1 MKTLIL
7 NRKIKYK
14 LEIIMGTQIVKVS
27 EIPGP
32 KSKEM
37 LARRAAALPTGLGK
51 STEVVVEKAEGALV
65 WDVDGNQLID
75 FAGGIGMVNLGHRP
89 KAVINA
95 IKDQMDKYLH
105 TGALVT
111 TFEPYLEFAE
121 LLNKITPGDFPK
133 KTLLASSGSEA
144 VENAV
149 QIARYYT
156 KRPAVIC
163 FEGAYHG
170 RTMLTLSLTSKYALF
185 KRGFGSYAQD
195 IYRFHSPNVYRK
207 PDSMTEEEYIDFCI
221 ERFDQ
226 NLISHVDPSSVA
238 AIIIEPVQG
247 EGGFIPVPKRFLEK
261 IRKVCDEHGIVFIA
275 DEVQA
280 GAGRTGK
287 FLSIEHSGVIP
298 DIVTMAKSIGS
309 GLPISAVTGKAEIM
323 DAPHLGGVGGTY
335 SGSPIAVVAALE
347 TVKQINTPEF
357 LSRATHVG
365 NIITNRLTTM
375 KNKFSCI
382 GDVRGL
388 GAMLV
393 VEFVKDRKTKEPDM
407 DFAMAVIKKSVA
419 NGLILIR
426 AGLYTN
432 CIRFLPPIVITDE
445 QLNEGM
451 DVIENAIQDV
461 LNERG

>member
-1 MKTLIL
+1 
-7 NRKIKYK
+7 
-14 LEIIMGTQIVKVS
+14 MGTQIKKVS

-37 LARRAAALPTGLGK
+37 LARRAAALPAGLGK
-51 STEVVVEKAEGALV
+51 STEVVVVKAEGALV
-65 WDVDGNQLID
+65 WDIDGNQLID

-89 KAVINA
+89 KVVVDA
-95 IKDQMDKYLH
+95 IKEQLDKYIH

-121 LLNKITPGDFPK
+121 MLNAITPGEFPK
-133 KTLLASSGSEA
+133 KTLLSCSGSEA
-144 VENAV
+144 VENA
-149 QIARYYT
+149 IAVAKYYT

-170 RTMLTLSLTSKYALF
+170 RTMLTLSLTSKYGLF

-207 PDSMTEEEYIDFCI
+207 PDSMTEEEYVDFCI

-226 NLISHVDPSSVA
+226 NLISHVDPSAVA

-261 IRKVCDEHGIVFIA
+261 IRQVCDQHGIVFIA
-275 DEVQA
+275 DEVQS
-280 GAGRTGK
+280 GSGRTGK
-287 FLSIEHSGVIP
+287 FLAIEHSGVIP

-309 GLPISAVTGKAEIM
+309 GMPISATTGKAEIM

-335 SGSPIAVVAALE
+335 SGSPLAVVAANA
-347 TVKQINTPEF
+347 TVKEINTPEF
-357 LSRATHVG
+357 LAKATHVG
-365 NIITNRLTTM
+365 TIITSRLSAM
-375 KNKFSCI
+375 KEKFSCI

-393 VEFVKDRKTKEPDM
+393 VEFVKDRTTKEPDM
-407 DFAMAVIKKSVA
+407 DFAMAVIKKSVS

-451 DVIENAIQDV
+451 DVIEQAIMDV
-461 LNERG
+461 LTERK

>member
-1 MKTLIL
+1 
-7 NRKIKYK
+7 
-14 LEIIMGTQIVKVS
+14 MGTQIKKVS

-32 KSKEM
+32 KSKEI
-37 LARRAAALPTGLGK
+37 LARRAACLPAGLGK

-89 KAVINA
+89 KAVVDA
-95 IKDQMDKYLH
+95 IKDQLEKYIH

-111 TFEPYLEFAE
+111 TFEPYLDFAE
-121 LLNKITPGDFPK
+121 MLNEITPGDFAK
-133 KTLLASSGSEA
+133 KTLLSCSGSEA

-149 QIARYYT
+149 SVAKYYT

-170 RTMLTLSLTSKYALF
+170 RTMLTLSLTSKYGLF
-185 KRGFGSYAQD
+185 KKGFGTFAPD
-195 IYRFHSPNVYRK
+195 IYRFLSPNLYRK
-207 PDSMTEEEYIDFCI
+207 PANMTDDEYIDYCI

-226 NLISHVDPSSVA
+226 NLISHVDPSAVA

-275 DEVQA
+275 DEVQS

-287 FLSIEHSGVIP
+287 FLAIEHSGVIP

-309 GLPISAVTGKAEIM
+309 GMPISATTGRAEIM

-335 SGSPIAVVAALE
+335 SGSPLAVVAAHE

-357 LSRATHVG
+357 LAKATHVG
-365 NIITNRLTTM
+365 NVITNRLSDM
-375 KNKFSCI
+375 KDKFSVI
-382 GDVRGL
+382 GDIRGL

-393 VEFVKDRKTKEPDM
+393 VEFVKDRTTKEPDM
-407 DFAMAVIKKSVA
+407 DFAMAVIRKCVS

-445 QLNEGM
+445 QLHEGL
-451 DVIENAIQDV
+451 DVIENAIQEV
-461 LNERG
+461 LNERA

>member
-1 MKTLIL
+1 
-7 NRKIKYK
+7 
-14 LEIIMGTQIVKVS
+14 MGTQIKKVS

-37 LARRAAALPTGLGK
+37 LARRAAALPAGLGK

-89 KAVINA
+89 KAVVDA

-170 RTMLTLSLTSKYALF
+170 RTLLTLSLTSKYALF

-207 PDSMTEEEYIDFCI
+207 PDNFTEEEYIDYCI

-298 DIVTMAKSIGS
+298 DLVTMAKSIGS

-323 DAPHLGGVGGTY
+323 DAPHLGGIGGTY

-357 LSRATHVG
+357 LAKSVHVG
-365 NIITNRLTTM
+365 DIIRTRLNAM
-375 KNKFSCI
+375 AEKFSCI

-451 DVIENAIQDV
+451 DVIEQAIADV
-461 LNERG
+461 LSEIK

>member
-1 MKTLIL
+1 
-7 NRKIKYK
+7 
-14 LEIIMGTQIVKVS
+14 MGTQIKKVS

-32 KSKEM
+32 KSKEL
-37 LARRAAALPTGLGK
+37 LARRAASLPAGLGK

-89 KAVINA
+89 KAVVDA
-95 IKDQMDKYLH
+95 IKAQLDKYIH

-111 TFEPYLEFAE
+111 TFEPYLDFAE
-121 LLNKITPGDFPK
+121 MLNKITPGDFAK
-133 KTLLASSGSEA
+133 KTLLSCSGSEA

-149 QIARYYT
+149 SVAKYYT

-170 RTMLTLSLTSKYALF
+170 RTMLTLSLTSKYGLF
-185 KRGFGSYAQD
+185 KKGFGTFAPD
-195 IYRFHSPNVYRK
+195 IYRFLSPNLYRK
-207 PDSMTEEEYIDFCI
+207 PESMTDDEYIDYCI

-226 NLISHVDPSSVA
+226 NLISHVDPSAVA

-275 DEVQA
+275 DEVQS

-287 FLSIEHSGVIP
+287 FLAIEHSGVIP

-309 GLPISAVTGKAEIM
+309 GMPISATTGKAEIM

-335 SGSPIAVVAALE
+335 SGSPLAVVAAHE

-357 LSRATHVG
+357 LNKATHVG
-365 NIITNRLTTM
+365 NIIVSRLTAM
-375 KNKFSCI
+375 SEKFPVI
-382 GDVRGL
+382 GDIRGL

-419 NGLILIR
+419 NGVILIR

-445 QLNEGM
+445 QLNEGL
-451 DVIENAIQDV
+451 DVIENAIQEV
-461 LNERG
+461 INERA

>member
-1 MKTLIL
+1 MKNIIL
-7 NRKIKYK
+7 K
-14 LEIIMGTQIVKVS
+14 T

-32 KSKEM
+32 KSKEL
-37 LARRAAALPTGLGK
+37 LARRAAALPSGLGK
-51 STEVVVEKAEGALV
+51 STEVCVASALGALV
-65 WDVDGNQLID
+65 QDVDGNQLID

-89 KAVINA
+89 QVVVDA
-95 IKDQMDKYLH
+95 IKDQLEKQIH

-111 TFEPYLEFAE
+111 TFESYLAFAE
-121 LLNKITPGDFPK
+121 LLNSLTPGDFPK
-133 KTLLASSGSEA
+133 KTLLANSGSEA

-149 QIARYYT
+149 AMAKYYT

-170 RTMLTLSLTSKYALF
+170 RTMLTLSLTSKYGLF
-185 KRGFGSYAQD
+185 KKGFGSYAQD
-195 IYRFHSPNVYRK
+195 IYRFHSPNVYRRPK
-207 PDSMTEEEYIDFCI
+207 SMTEEEYIDFCI

-226 NLISHVDPSSVA
+226 NLISHVDPSAVA

-261 IRKVCDEHGIVFIA
+261 IRQVCDTHGIVFIA

-287 FLSIEHSGVIP
+287 FLSIEHSGVVP
-298 DIVTMAKSIGS
+298 DVVTMAKSIGS
-309 GLPISAVTGKAEIM
+309 GLPISAITGKAEIV

-335 SGSPIAVVAALE
+335 SGSPIAVAGAMA
-347 TVKQINTPEF
+347 TVKELIKPEF
-357 LSRATHVG
+357 LNRATAVG
-365 NIITNRLTTM
+365 NIITSRLKAM
-375 KNKFSCI
+375 QEKFSCI
-382 GDVRGL
+382 GDIRGL

-393 VEFVKDRKTKEPDM
+393 MEFVKDQDTKEPDM
-407 DFAMAVIKKSVA
+407 DFAMAVIKKSVSK
-419 NGLILIR
+419 GIILIR

-445 QLNEGM
+445 QLHEGL
-451 DVIENAIQDV
+451 DVIEQSIAEV
-461 LNERG
+461 LAGK

>member
-1 MKTLIL
+1 MKNIIL
-7 NRKIKYK
+7 K
-14 LEIIMGTQIVKVS
+14 T

-32 KSKEM
+32 KSKEL
-37 LARRAAALPTGLGK
+37 LARRAAALPSGLGK
-51 STEVVVEKAEGALV
+51 STEVCVASALGALV
-65 WDVDGNQLID
+65 QDVDGNQLID

-89 KAVINA
+89 QVVVDA
-95 IKDQMDKYLH
+95 IKDQLEKQIH

-111 TFEPYLEFAE
+111 TFESYLEFAE
-121 LLNKITPGDFPK
+121 LLNSLTPGDFPK
-133 KTLLASSGSEA
+133 KTLLANSGSEA

-149 QIARYYT
+149 AMAKYYS

-170 RTMLTLSLTSKYALF
+170 RTMLTLSLTSKYGLF
-185 KRGFGSYAQD
+185 KKGFGSYAQD
-195 IYRFHSPNVYRK
+195 IYRFHSPNVYRRPK
-207 PDSMTEEEYIDFCI
+207 SMTEEEYIDFCI

-226 NLISHVDPSSVA
+226 NLISHVDPSAVA

-261 IRKVCDEHGIVFIA
+261 IRQVCDTYGIVFIA

-287 FLSIEHSGVIP
+287 FLSIEHSGVVP
-298 DIVTMAKSIGS
+298 DVVTMAKSIGS
-309 GLPISAVTGKAEIM
+309 GLPISAITGKAEIV

-335 SGSPIAVVAALE
+335 SGSPIAVAGAMA
-347 TVKQINTPEF
+347 TVKELIKPEF
-357 LSRATHVG
+357 LNRATAVG
-365 NIITNRLTTM
+365 NIITSRLKAM
-375 KNKFSCI
+375 QEKFSCI
-382 GDVRGL
+382 GDIRGL

-393 VEFVKDRKTKEPDM
+393 VEFVKNQDTKEPDM
-407 DFAMAVIKKSVA
+407 DFAMAVIKKSVSK
-419 NGLILIR
+419 GVILIR

-445 QLNEGM
+445 QLHEGL
-451 DVIENAIQDV
+451 DVIEQSIAEV
-461 LNERG
+461 LAGK

>member
-1 MKTLIL
+1 
-7 NRKIKYK
+7 
-14 LEIIMGTQIVKVS
+14 MGTQIKKVS

-32 KSKEM
+32 KSKEI
-37 LARRAAALPTGLGK
+37 LARRAACLPAGLGK

-89 KAVINA
+89 KAVVDA
-95 IKDQMDKYLH
+95 IKDQLEKYIH

-111 TFEPYLEFAE
+111 TFEPYLDFAE
-121 LLNKITPGDFPK
+121 MLNEITPGDFAK
-133 KTLLASSGSEA
+133 KTLLSCSGSEA

-149 QIARYYT
+149 SVAKYYT

-170 RTMLTLSLTSKYALF
+170 RTMLTLSLTSKYGLF
-185 KRGFGSYAQD
+185 KKGFGTFAPD
-195 IYRFHSPNVYRK
+195 IYRFLSPNLYRK
-207 PDSMTEEEYIDFCI
+207 PANMTDDEYIDYCI

-226 NLISHVDPSSVA
+226 NLISHVDPSAVA

-275 DEVQA
+275 DEVQS

-287 FLSIEHSGVIP
+287 FLAIEHSGVIP

-309 GLPISAVTGKAEIM
+309 GMPISATTGRAEIM

-335 SGSPIAVVAALE
+335 SGSPLAVVAAHE

-357 LSRATHVG
+357 LAKATHVG
-365 NIITNRLTTM
+365 NIITNRLSDM
-375 KNKFSCI
+375 KDKFSVI
-382 GDVRGL
+382 GDIRGL

-393 VEFVKDRKTKEPDM
+393 VEFVKDRTTKEPDM
-407 DFAMAVIKKSVA
+407 DFAMAVIRKCVS

-445 QLNEGM
+445 QLHEGL
-451 DVIENAIQDV
+451 DVIENAIAAV
-461 LNERG
+461 LAERK

>member
-1 MKTLIL
+1 M
-7 NRKIKYK
+7 
-14 LEIIMGTQIVKVS
+14 
-27 EIPGP
+27 
-32 KSKEM
+32 
-37 LARRAAALPTGLGK
+37 
-51 STEVVVEKAEGALV
+51 
-65 WDVDGNQLID
+65 
-75 FAGGIGMVNLGHRP
+75 
-89 KAVINA
+89 
-95 IKDQMDKYLH
+95 
-105 TGALVT
+105 
-111 TFEPYLEFAE
+111 
-121 LLNKITPGDFPK
+121 LNKITPGDFAK
-133 KTLLASSGSEA
+133 KTLLSCSGSEA

-149 QIARYYT
+149 SVAKYYT

-170 RTMLTLSLTSKYALF
+170 RTMLTLSLTSKYGLF
-185 KRGFGSYAQD
+185 KKGFGTFAPD
-195 IYRFHSPNVYRK
+195 IYRFLSPNLYRK
-207 PDSMTEEEYIDFCI
+207 PESMTDDEYIDYCI

-226 NLISHVDPSSVA
+226 NLISHVDPSAVA

-275 DEVQA
+275 DEVQS

-287 FLSIEHSGVIP
+287 FLAIEHSGVIP

-309 GLPISAVTGKAEIM
+309 GMPISATTGKAEIM

-335 SGSPIAVVAALE
+335 SGSPLAVVAAHE

-357 LSRATHVG
+357 LDKATHVG
-365 NIITNRLTTM
+365 NIIVSRLTAM
-375 KNKFSCI
+375 SEKFPVI
-382 GDVRGL
+382 GDIRGL

-419 NGLILIR
+419 NGVILIR

-445 QLNEGM
+445 QLNEGL
-451 DVIENAIQDV
+451 DVIENAIQEV
-461 LNERG
+461 INERA

>member
-1 MKTLIL
+1 MV
-7 NRKIKYK
+7 N
-14 LEIIMGTQIVKVS
+14 QVKKVT

-37 LARRAAALPTGLGK
+37 LARRVAALPAGFAK

-89 KAVINA
+89 QAVVDA
-95 IKDQMDKYLH
+95 IKAQLDKH
-105 TGALVT
+105 IHPGALVT
-111 TFEPYLEFAE
+111 TFECYLEFAE

-133 KTLLASSGSEA
+133 KTLLANSGSEA

-149 QIARYYT
+149 AIARYYT

-170 RTMLTLSLTSKYALF
+170 RTMLTLSLTSKYGLF
-185 KRGFGSYAQD
+185 KKGFGSYAQD
-195 IYRFHSPNVYRK
+195 IYRFHSPNLYRR
-207 PDSMTEEEYIDFCI
+207 PVSMSEKEYVDYCI

-226 NLISHVDPSSVA
+226 NLISHVDPLSVA

-247 EGGFIPVPKRFLEK
+247 EGGFIPVPKAFLQK
-261 IRKVCDEHGIVFIA
+261 IRKVCDDYGIVFIV
-275 DEVQA
+275 DEIQA
-280 GAGRTGK
+280 GAGRTGR
-287 FLSIEHSGVIP
+287 FLSIEHSEVVP

-309 GLPISAVTGKAEIM
+309 GLPISAITGKAEIM

-335 SGSPIAVVAALE
+335 SGSPIAVAAALA
-347 TVKQINTPEF
+347 TVKEIIKPEF
-357 LSRATHVG
+357 LERATYIG
-365 NIITNRLTTM
+365 KIITDRINAM
-375 KNKFSCI
+375 KAKFSVI
-382 GDVRGL
+382 GEVRGL
-388 GAMLV
+388 GAMVV
-393 VEFVKDRKTKEPDM
+393 VEFVKDRTTKEPYM

-419 NGLILIR
+419 NGVILIR
-426 AGLYTN
+426 AGLYSN

-445 QLNEGM
+445 QLNEGL
-451 DVIENAIQDV
+451 DIIEHAIQEV
-461 LNERG
+461 LNEMK

>member
-1 MKTLIL
+1 
-7 NRKIKYK
+7 
-14 LEIIMGTQIVKVS
+14 MGNQIVKVS

-32 KSKEM
+32 KSKEL

-89 KAVINA
+89 KVVVDA
-95 IKDQMDKYLH
+95 IKSQLEHYLH

-121 LLNKITPGDFPK
+121 LLNAITPGDFPK
-133 KTLLASSGSEA
+133 KTLLANSGSEA

-149 QIARYYT
+149 AIARYYT

-170 RTMLTLSLTSKYALF
+170 RTLLTLSLTSKYGLF
-185 KRGFGSYAQD
+185 KKGFGSYAQD
-195 IYRFHSPNVYRK
+195 IYRFHSPNVFRR
-207 PDSMTEEEYIDFCI
+207 PSSMTEEEYVDYCI

-226 NLISHVDPSSVA
+226 NLISHVDPSAVA

-247 EGGFIPVPKRFLEK
+247 EGGFIPVPKKFLEK

-287 FLSIEHSGVIP
+287 FLSIEHSGVVP

-309 GLPISAVTGKAEIM
+309 GLPISAITGKAEMM

-335 SGSPIAVVAALE
+335 SGSPIAVAAALATIKE
-347 TVKQINTPEF
+347 IIKPEF
-357 LSRATHVG
+357 LDRATYIG
-365 NIITNRLTTM
+365 NIICDRINAM
-375 KNKFSCI
+375 KEKFEPI
-382 GDVRGL
+382 AEVRGL

-393 VEFVKDRKTKEPDM
+393 VEFVKDRTTKEPDM
-407 DFAMAVIKKSVA
+407 DFAMAVIKRSVA
-419 NGLILIR
+419 NGVILIR

-445 QLNEGM
+445 QLHEGL
-451 DVIENAIQDV
+451 DVIEAAIEAEIQD
-461 LNERG
+461 RQK

>member
-1 MKTLIL
+1 
-7 NRKIKYK
+7 
-14 LEIIMGTQIVKVS
+14 MGTQIKKVS

-32 KSKEM
+32 KSKEI
-37 LARRAAALPTGLGK
+37 LARRAACLPAGLGK

-89 KAVINA
+89 KAVVDA
-95 IKDQMDKYLH
+95 IKDQLEKYIH

-111 TFEPYLEFAE
+111 TFEPYLDFAE
-121 LLNKITPGDFPK
+121 MLNEITPGDFAK
-133 KTLLASSGSEA
+133 KTLLSCSGSEA

-149 QIARYYT
+149 SVAKYYT

-170 RTMLTLSLTSKYALF
+170 RTMLTLSLTSKYGLF
-185 KRGFGSYAQD
+185 KKGFGTFAPD
-195 IYRFHSPNVYRK
+195 IYRFLSPNLYRK
-207 PDSMTEEEYIDFCI
+207 PANMTDDEYIDYCI

-226 NLISHVDPSSVA
+226 NLISHVDPSAVA

-275 DEVQA
+275 DEVQS

-287 FLSIEHSGVIP
+287 FLAIEHSGVIP

-309 GLPISAVTGKAEIM
+309 GMPISATTGRAEIM

-335 SGSPIAVVAALE
+335 SGSPLAVVAAHE

-357 LSRATHVG
+357 LAKATHVG
-365 NIITNRLTTM
+365 NVITSRLTAM
-375 KNKFSCI
+375 KDKFTVI
-382 GDVRGL
+382 GDIRGL

-393 VEFVKDRKTKEPDM
+393 VEFVKDRTTKEPDM
-407 DFAMAVIKKSVA
+407 DFAMAVIRKCVS

-445 QLNEGM
+445 QLNEGL
-451 DVIENAIQDV
+451 DVIENAIQEV
-461 LNERG
+461 LNDRK

>member
-1 MKTLIL
+1 MG
-7 NRKIKYK
+7 NQIK
-14 LEIIMGTQIVKVS
+14 KVS

-32 KSKEM
+32 KSKEL
-37 LARRAAALPTGLGK
+37 LARRAAALPAGLGK
-51 STEVVVEKAEGALV
+51 STEVVVEKAEGALI

-89 KAVINA
+89 KAVVDA
-95 IKDQMDKYLH
+95 IKLQLDKYIH
-105 TGALVT
+105 PGALVT
-111 TFEPYLEFAE
+111 TFEPYLDFAE
-121 LLNKITPGDFPK
+121 MLNKITPGDYPK
-133 KTLLASSGSEA
+133 KTLLANSGSEA

-149 QIARYYT
+149 AIARYYT

-170 RTMLTLSLTSKYALF
+170 RTMLTLSLTSKYGLF
-185 KRGFGSYAQD
+185 KKGFGSYAQD

-207 PDSMTEEEYIDFCI
+207 PDSMTEEQYIDFCI

-226 NLISHVDPSSVA
+226 NLISHVDPSAVA

-247 EGGFIPVPKRFLEK
+247 EGGFIPVPKKFLEK

-287 FLSIEHSGVIP
+287 FLAIEHSGVIP

-309 GLPISAVTGKAEIM
+309 GLPISAITGKAEIM
-323 DAPHLGGVGGTY
+323 DAPHLGGIGGTY
-335 SGSPIAVVAALE
+335 SGSPIAVAAAYE
-347 TVKQINTPEF
+347 TVKAINTPEF
-357 LSRATHVG
+357 LNRATHVG
-365 NIITNRLTTM
+365 NTIVSRLTAM
-375 KNKFSCI
+375 SEKFSCI
-382 GDVRGL
+382 GDIRGL

-407 DFAMAVIKKSVA
+407 DFAMAVIKKAVS

-445 QLNEGM
+445 QLHEGM
-451 DVIENAIQDV
+451 DVIEQAIADV
-461 LNERG
+461 LAER

>member
-1 MKTLIL
+1 M
-7 NRKIKYK
+7 
-14 LEIIMGTQIVKVS
+14 ETQIKKVTA
-27 EIPGP
+27 IPGP
-32 KSKEM
+32 KSAII
-37 LARRAAALPTGLGK
+37 LARRAAALPAGLGK
-51 STEVVVEKAEGALV
+51 STEVVVEKAEGAVV

-89 KAVINA
+89 EKVVDA
-95 IKDQMDKYLH
+95 IKNQVEKYLH

-111 TFEPYLEFAE
+111 TFEPYLDLAE
-121 LLNKITPGDFPK
+121 MLNSITPGTFAK
-133 KTLLASSGSEA
+133 KTLLACSGSEA
-144 VENAV
+144 VESAV

-156 KRPAVIC
+156 KRPAIIC

-170 RTMLTLSLTSKYALF
+170 RTLLTLSLTSKYALF

-207 PDSMTEEEYIDFCI
+207 PDNFTEEEYIDYCI

-261 IRKVCDEHGIVFIA
+261 IRQVCDQHGIVFIA
-275 DEVQA
+275 DEVQS

-287 FLSIEHSGVIP
+287 FLAIEHSGVIP

-309 GLPISAVTGKAEIM
+309 GLPISATTGKAEIM

-357 LSRATHVG
+357 LAKSVHVG
-365 NIITNRLTTM
+365 NIITSRLLAM
-375 KNKFSCI
+375 KEKFSCI
-382 GDVRGL
+382 GDVRGM

-393 VEFVKDRKTKEPDM
+393 VEFVKNRKTKEPDM

-419 NGLILIR
+419 NGVILIR

-432 CIRFLPPIVITDE
+432 CIRFLPPIVITDA
-445 QLNEGM
+445 QLNEGL
-451 DVIENAIQDV
+451 DVIEKAIEEVMNA
-461 LNERG
+461 E

>member
-1 MKTLIL
+1 
-7 NRKIKYK
+7 
-14 LEIIMGTQIVKVS
+14 MGTQIKKVS

-32 KSKEM
+32 KSKEL
-37 LARRAAALPTGLGK
+37 LARRAAALPAGLGK

-89 KAVINA
+89 KPVVDA
-95 IKDQMDKYLH
+95 IKAQLDKYIH

-111 TFEPYLEFAE
+111 TFEPYLDFAE
-121 LLNKITPGDFPK
+121 MLNKITPGDFAK
-133 KTLLASSGSEA
+133 KTLLSCSGSEA

-149 QIARYYT
+149 SVAKYYT

-170 RTMLTLSLTSKYALF
+170 RTMLTLSLTSKYGLF
-185 KRGFGSYAQD
+185 KKGFGTFAPD
-195 IYRFHSPNVYRK
+195 IYRFLSPNLYRK
-207 PDSMTEEEYIDFCI
+207 PESMTDDEYIDYCI

-226 NLISHVDPSSVA
+226 NLISHVDPSAVA

-275 DEVQA
+275 DEVQS

-287 FLSIEHSGVIP
+287 FLAIEHSGVIP

-309 GLPISAVTGKAEIM
+309 GMPISATTGKAEIM

-335 SGSPIAVVAALE
+335 SGSPLAVVAAHE

-357 LSRATHVG
+357 LDKATHVG
-365 NIITNRLTTM
+365 NIIVSRLTAM
-375 KNKFSCI
+375 SEKFPVI
-382 GDVRGL
+382 GDIRGL

-419 NGLILIR
+419 NGVILIR

-445 QLNEGM
+445 QLNEGL
-451 DVIENAIQDV
+451 DVIENAIQEV
-461 LNERG
+461 INERA

>member
-1 MKTLIL
+1 
-7 NRKIKYK
+7 
-14 LEIIMGTQIVKVS
+14 MGTQIKKVS

-37 LARRAAALPTGLGK
+37 LARRAAALPAGLGK

-89 KAVINA
+89 KVVVDA
-95 IKDQMDKYLH
+95 IKEQLDKYIH

-111 TFEPYLEFAE
+111 TFEPYLDFAE
-121 LLNKITPGDFPK
+121 MLNAITPGDFPK
-133 KTLLASSGSEA
+133 KTLLSCSGSEA
-144 VENAV
+144 VENAISV
-149 QIARYYT
+149 AKYYT

-170 RTMLTLSLTSKYALF
+170 RTMLTLSLTSKYGLF
-185 KRGFGSYAQD
+185 KKGFGTFAPD
-195 IYRFHSPNVYRK
+195 IYRFLSPNLYRK
-207 PDSMTEEEYIDFCI
+207 PNKMTDDEYIDFCI

-226 NLISHVDPSSVA
+226 NLISHVDPSAVA

-275 DEVQA
+275 DEVQS

-287 FLSIEHSGVIP
+287 FLAIEHSGVIP

-309 GLPISAVTGKAEIM
+309 GMPISATTGKAEIM

-335 SGSPIAVVAALE
+335 SGSPLAVVAAHA
-347 TVKQINTPEF
+347 TVKEINTPEF
-357 LSRATHVG
+357 LAKATNVG
-365 NIITNRLTTM
+365 NIITNRLSVM
-375 KNKFSCI
+375 KEKFDCI
-382 GDVRGL
+382 GDIRGL

-393 VEFVKDRKTKEPDM
+393 VEFVKDRNTKEPDM
-407 DFAMAVIKKSVA
+407 DFAMAVIKKSVS

-451 DVIENAIQDV
+451 DVIEQAITDV
-461 LNERG
+461 LAERK

>member
-1 MKTLIL
+1 MSNHIKLI
-7 NRKIKYK
+7 
-14 LEIIMGTQIVKVS
+14 S

-32 KSKEM
+32 KSKIQ
-37 LARRAAALPTGLGK
+37 LARRAEALPAGFAK

-65 WDVDGNQLID
+65 WDVDGNQLLD

-89 KAVINA
+89 KAVVAA
-95 IKDQMDKYLH
+95 IKNQLDKYIH

-111 TFEPYLEFAE
+111 TFDSYMELAE
-121 LLNKITPGDFPK
+121 MLNKITPGNYKK
-133 KTLLASSGSEA
+133 KTLLANSGSEA

-149 QIARYYT
+149 AIARYYT

-170 RTMLTLSLTSKYALF
+170 RTMLTLSLTSKYGLF
-185 KRGFGSYAQD
+185 KKGFGSYAQD
-195 IYRFHSPNVYRK
+195 IYRFHAPHIYRK
-207 PDSMTEEEYIDFCI
+207 PDNFSETEYIDFCI
-221 ERFDQ
+221 ERVDQ
-226 NLISHVDPSSVA
+226 NLISHVDPSAVA

-247 EGGFIPVPKRFLEK
+247 EAGFIPMPKKFLEK
-261 IRKVCDEHGIVFIA
+261 IRSVCDEHGIVFIA

-298 DIVTMAKSIGS
+298 DIVTMAKSLAS
-309 GLPISAVTGKAEIM
+309 GLPLSAITGKAEMM

-335 SGSPIAVVAALE
+335 SGSPIAVVAAIE
-347 TVKQINTPEF
+347 TIKQINTPEF
-357 LSRATHVG
+357 LERTVQVG
-365 NIITNRLTTM
+365 NIISSRLNAM
-375 KNKFSCI
+375 KEKFSCI

-393 VEFVKDRKTKEPDM
+393 VEFVKDRNTKIPDM
-407 DFAMAVIKKSVA
+407 EFAMAVIKKSVA
-419 NGLILIR
+419 RGLILIR
-426 AGLYTN
+426 AGLYSN
-432 CIRFLPPIVITDE
+432 CVRFLPPIVITDD

-451 DVIENAIQDV
+451 DVIENVIQEI
-461 LNERG
+461 LQERGNP

>member
-1 MKTLIL
+1 
-7 NRKIKYK
+7 
-14 LEIIMGTQIVKVS
+14 MGTQIKKVS

-32 KSKEM
+32 KSKEL
-37 LARRAAALPTGLGK
+37 LARRTAALPAGLGK
-51 STEVVVEKAEGALV
+51 STEVVVAKAEGALV

-89 KAVINA
+89 QVVVDA
-95 IKDQMDKYLH
+95 IKAQLDQYIH

-111 TFEPYLEFAE
+111 TFEPYLELAE
-121 LLNKITPGDFPK
+121 LLNDLTPGDFAK
-133 KTLLASSGSEA
+133 KTLLSCSGSEA
-144 VENAV
+144 VENAISV
-149 QIARYYT
+149 AKYYT

-170 RTMLTLSLTSKYALF
+170 RTALTLSLTSKYGLF
-185 KRGFGSYAQD
+185 KRGFGTFAPD
-195 IYRFHSPNVYRK
+195 IYRFHSPNVYRTPK
-207 PDSMTEEEYIDFCI
+207 GMTEEEYIDFCI

-226 NLISHVDPSSVA
+226 NLISHVDPSAVA

-261 IRKVCDEHGIVFIA
+261 IRKVCDDHGIVFIA

-287 FLSIEHSGVIP
+287 FLAIEHSGVVP

-309 GLPISAVTGKAEIM
+309 GMPISATTGKAEIM

-335 SGSPIAVVAALE
+335 SGSPLAVAAALA
-347 TVKQINTPEF
+347 TVKEIKTPAF
-357 LSRATHVG
+357 LAKATHVG
-365 NIITNRLTTM
+365 NIITNRLNAM
-375 KNKFSCI
+375 KEKFSVI

-393 VEFVKDRKTKEPDM
+393 VEFVKDRNTKEPDM

-445 QLNEGM
+445 QLHEGM
-451 DVIENAIQDV
+451 DVIETAIQDV
-461 LNERG
+461 LNERK

>member
-1 MKTLIL
+1 MGKQ
-7 NRKIKYK
+7 IK
-14 LEIIMGTQIVKVS
+14 KVT

-32 KSKEM
+32 KSSLL
-37 LARRAAALPTGLGK
+37 LARRMASMPAGLGK

-89 KAVINA
+89 EGVVNA
-95 IKDQMDKYLH
+95 IKDQLDKYIH

-111 TFEPYLEFAE
+111 TFEPYMEFAE
-121 LLNKITPGDFPK
+121 LLNSLTPGDFPK
-133 KTLLASSGSEA
+133 KTLLACSGSEA
-144 VENAV
+144 VENAIS
-149 QIARYYT
+149 IAKYYT

-170 RTMLTLSLTSKYALF
+170 RTMLTLSLTSKYGLF
-185 KRGFGSYAQD
+185 KKGFGNFAPD

-226 NLISHVDPSSVA
+226 NLISHVDPSAVA

-261 IRKVCDEHGIVFIA
+261 IRQVCDQHGIVFIA

-298 DIVTMAKSIGS
+298 DVVTMAKSIGS
-309 GLPISAVTGKAEIM
+309 GMPISATTGKAEIM

-335 SGSPIAVVAALE
+335 SGSPLAVAAALE

-357 LSRATHVG
+357 LAKSTHVG
-365 NIITNRLTTM
+365 NIIVSRLTAM
-375 KNKFSCI
+375 KDKFSII
-382 GDVRGL
+382 GDIRGL

-407 DFAMAVIKKSVA
+407 DFAMAVIRKCVS

-451 DVIENAIQDV
+451 DVIEQAIADV
-461 LNERG
+461 LAERK

>member
-1 MKTLIL
+1 
-7 NRKIKYK
+7 
-14 LEIIMGTQIVKVS
+14 MGTHIKKVT

-32 KSKEM
+32 KSAVL
-37 LARRAAALPTGLGK
+37 LARRMAALPAGLGK

-89 KAVINA
+89 EAVVNA
-95 IKDQMDKYLH
+95 IQEQLTKYIH

-111 TFEPYLEFAE
+111 TFEPYIEFAE
-121 LLNKITPGDFPK
+121 LLNSLTPGDFPK
-133 KTLLASSGSEA
+133 KTLLACSGSEA
-144 VENAV
+144 VENA
-149 QIARYYT
+149 ISTAKYYT
-156 KRPAVIC
+156 KRPAIIC

-170 RTMLTLSLTSKYALF
+170 RTMLTLSLTSKYGLF
-185 KRGFGSYAQD
+185 KRGFGNFAPD
-195 IYRFHSPNVYRK
+195 IYRFHSPNVYRR
-207 PDSMTEEEYIDFCI
+207 PASMTEEEYIDFCI

-226 NLISHVDPSSVA
+226 NLISHVDPSAVA

-261 IRKVCDEHGIVFIA
+261 IRKVCDDHGIVFIA

-309 GLPISAVTGKAEIM
+309 GMPISATTGRAEIM

-335 SGSPIAVVAALE
+335 SGSPLAVVAALE

-357 LSRATHVG
+357 LAKATHVG
-365 NIITNRLTTM
+365 EIIVRRLTAM
-375 KNKFSCI
+375 QEAFPVI
-382 GDVRGL
+382 GDIRGL

-407 DFAMAVIKKSVA
+407 DFAMAVIKKCVS

-432 CIRFLPPIVITDE
+432 CIRFLPPIVITDD
-445 QLNEGM
+445 QLNEGL
-451 DVIENAIQDV
+451 DVIEKAIADV
-461 LNERG
+461 LAERD

>member
-1 MKTLIL
+1 
-7 NRKIKYK
+7 
-14 LEIIMGTQIVKVS
+14 MGTQIKKVS

-32 KSKEM
+32 ISREM
-37 LARRAAALPTGLGK
+37 LARRAAALPAGLGK

-89 KAVINA
+89 KAVVDA
-95 IKDQMDKYLH
+95 IKNQMDKYLH

-121 LLNKITPGDFPK
+121 LLNKIMPGDFPK

-149 QIARYYT
+149 QIARYFT

-170 RTMLTLSLTSKYALF
+170 RTLLTLSLTSKYALF

-207 PDSMTEEEYIDFCI
+207 PDSMTKDEYIDFCI

-298 DIVTMAKSIGS
+298 DMVTMAKSIGS
-309 GLPISAVTGKAEIM
+309 GLPISAVTGRAEIM

-357 LSRATHVG
+357 LGRATHVG

-445 QLNEGM
+445 QLNEGL
-451 DVIENAIQDV
+451 DVIENSIQEV

>member
-1 MKTLIL
+1 
-7 NRKIKYK
+7 
-14 LEIIMGTQIVKVS
+14 MGTQIKKVS

-37 LARRAAALPTGLGK
+37 LARRAAALPAGLGK

-89 KAVINA
+89 KVVVDA
-95 IKDQMDKYLH
+95 IKEQLDKYIH

-111 TFEPYLEFAE
+111 TFEPYLEFSE
-121 LLNKITPGDFPK
+121 MLNAITPGNFPK
-133 KTLLASSGSEA
+133 KTLLSCSGSEA
-144 VENAV
+144 VENAISV
-149 QIARYYT
+149 AKYYT

-170 RTMLTLSLTSKYALF
+170 RTMLTLSLTSKYGLF
-185 KRGFGSYAQD
+185 KKGFGTFAPD
-195 IYRFHSPNVYRK
+195 IYRFLSPNLYRK
-207 PDSMTEEEYIDFCI
+207 PNTMTDDEYIDFCI

-226 NLISHVDPSSVA
+226 NLISHVDPSAVA

-275 DEVQA
+275 DEVQS

-287 FLSIEHSGVIP
+287 FLAIEHSGVIP

-309 GLPISAVTGKAEIM
+309 GMPISATTGKAEIM

-335 SGSPIAVVAALE
+335 SGSPLAVVAAHA
-347 TVKQINTPEF
+347 TVKEINTPEF
-357 LSRATHVG
+357 LAKATHVG
-365 NIITNRLTTM
+365 NIITSRLSVM
-375 KNKFSCI
+375 KEKFDCI
-382 GDVRGL
+382 GDIRGL

-393 VEFVKDRKTKEPDM
+393 VEFVKDRNTKEPDM
-407 DFAMAVIKKSVA
+407 DFAMAVIKKAVS

-451 DVIENAIQDV
+451 DVIENAIQEV
-461 LNERG
+461 LNERI

>member
-1 MKTLIL
+1 MQTL
-7 NRKIKYK
+7 
-14 LEIIMGTQIVKVS
+14 MSTQIKKVT

-37 LARRAAALPTGLGK
+37 LARRAAALPAGLGK

-89 KAVINA
+89 KVVVDA
-95 IKDQMDKYLH
+95 IKAQLDKYLH

-121 LLNKITPGDFPK
+121 LLNKITPGDYPK
-133 KTLLASSGSEA
+133 KTLLANSGSEA

-149 QIARYYT
+149 AIARYYT
-156 KRPAVIC
+156 KRPAIIC

-170 RTMLTLSLTSKYALF
+170 RTMLTLSLTSKYGLF
-185 KRGFGSYAQD
+185 KKGFGSYAQD

-207 PDSMTEEEYIDFCI
+207 PDSMSEEEYIDYCI

-226 NLISHVDPSSVA
+226 NLISHVDPSAVA

-309 GLPISAVTGKAEIM
+309 GLPISAITGKAEIM
-323 DAPHLGGVGGTY
+323 DAPHLGGIGGTY
-335 SGSPIAVVAALE
+335 SGSPIAVVAAHE
-347 TVKQINTPEF
+347 TVKAINTPEF
-357 LSRATHVG
+357 LNRATHVG
-365 NIITNRLTTM
+365 NTIVSRLTTM
-375 KNKFSCI
+375 KEKFPVI
-382 GDVRGL
+382 GDIRGL

-407 DFAMAVIKKSVA
+407 DFAMAVIKKSVS

-451 DVIENAIQDV
+451 DVIENAIQEV
-461 LNERG
+461 INERK

>member
-1 MKTLIL
+1 
-7 NRKIKYK
+7 
-14 LEIIMGTQIVKVS
+14 MGNQIVKVS

-32 KSKEM
+32 KSMEL
-37 LARRAAALPTGLGK
+37 LARRAAALPAGLGK

-89 KAVINA
+89 KVVVDA
-95 IKDQMDKYLH
+95 IKSQLESYLH

-111 TFEPYLEFAE
+111 TFEPYLELAE
-121 LLNKITPGDFPK
+121 LLNAITPGDFPK
-133 KTLLASSGSEA
+133 KTLLANSGSEA

-149 QIARYYT
+149 AIARYYT

-170 RTMLTLSLTSKYALF
+170 RTLLTLSLTSKYGLF
-185 KRGFGSYAQD
+185 KKGFGSYAQD
-195 IYRFHSPNVYRK
+195 IYRFHSPNVFRR
-207 PDSMTEEEYIDFCI
+207 PSSMTEEEYVDYCI

-226 NLISHVDPSSVA
+226 NLISHVDPSAVA

-247 EGGFIPVPKRFLEK
+247 EGGFIPVPKKFLEK

-287 FLSIEHSGVIP
+287 FLSIEHSGVVP

-309 GLPISAVTGKAEIM
+309 GLPISAITGKADMM

-335 SGSPIAVVAALE
+335 SGSPIAVAAALATIKE
-347 TVKQINTPEF
+347 IIKPEF
-357 LSRATHVG
+357 LDRATHIG
-365 NIITNRLTTM
+365 TIICDRIKAM
-375 KNKFSCI
+375 KEKFEPI
-382 GDVRGL
+382 AEVRGL

-393 VEFVKDRKTKEPDM
+393 VEFVKDRTTKEPDM
-407 DFAMAVIKKSVA
+407 DFAMAVIKRSVA
-419 NGLILIR
+419 NGVILIR

-445 QLNEGM
+445 QLNEGL
-451 DVIENAIQDV
+451 DVIEAAIEAEIKDRQK
-461 LNERG
+461 

>member
-1 MKTLIL
+1 
-7 NRKIKYK
+7 
-14 LEIIMGTQIVKVS
+14 MGTQIKKVS

-32 KSKEM
+32 KSREM
-37 LARRAAALPTGLGK
+37 LARRAAALPAGLGK
-51 STEVVVEKAEGALV
+51 STEVVVDKAEGALV

-89 KAVINA
+89 KVVVDA
-95 IKDQMDKYLH
+95 IKEQLEKH
-105 TGALVT
+105 IHPGALVT
-111 TFEPYLEFAE
+111 TFECYLEFAE
-121 LLNKITPGDFPK
+121 LLNKIIPGDYAK
-133 KTLLASSGSEA
+133 KTLLSNSGSEA

-149 QIARYYT
+149 AIAKYYT

-170 RTMLTLSLTSKYALF
+170 RTMLTLSLTSKYGLF

-207 PDSMTEEEYIDFCI
+207 PQSMTEEEYIDFCI

-275 DEVQA
+275 DEIQS
-280 GAGRTGK
+280 GSGRTGK
-287 FLSIEHSGVIP
+287 FLAIEHSGVIP

-309 GLPISAVTGKAEIM
+309 GLPIAAVTGKAEMM

-335 SGSPIAVVAALE
+335 GGSPIAVVGALA
-347 TVKQINTPEF
+347 TVKELIKPEF
-357 LSRATHVG
+357 LNRATHVG
-365 NIITNRLTTM
+365 KIITDRINAM
-375 KNKFSCI
+375 KEKFSVI
-382 GDVRGL
+382 GEVRGL

-393 VEFVKDRKTKEPDM
+393 VEFVKDRHTKEPDM
-407 DFAMAVIKKSVA
+407 DFAMAVIKKSVS
-419 NGLILIR
+419 NGVILIR

-445 QLNEGM
+445 QLHEGL
-451 DVIENAIQDV
+451 DVIENAIADV
-461 LNERG
+461 LNERAPKLETVTETV